1 MSDVVVLDDNDKM
14 ETDGSTTTTTKQNE
28 DKYWS
33 TLVESIY
40 ASDVYSISNETLLS
54 LLNTVLE
61 RCATS
66 YIIIKGSFISS

>member
-14 ETDGSTTTTTKQNE
+14 ETETTTTTTKQNE
-28 DKYWS
+28 DKFNYWS

-40 ASDVYSISNETLLS
+40 ASDVYSISNETLRS

-66 YIIIKGSFISS
+66 YIILKGLS